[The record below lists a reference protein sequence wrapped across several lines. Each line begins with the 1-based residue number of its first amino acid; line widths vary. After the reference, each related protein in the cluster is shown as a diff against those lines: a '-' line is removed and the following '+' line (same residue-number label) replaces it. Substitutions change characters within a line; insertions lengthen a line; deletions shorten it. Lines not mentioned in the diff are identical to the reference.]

1 MSFSIIIYNGI
12 FYAIVVPFVRMIGFH
27 KKTDENWLQCFILFT
42 CLIVDMMVLPVFIGM
57 NLSEV
62 NNKLTEVSIF
72 QGKHT
77 DFEGDWY
84 KDVG

>member
-1 MSFSIIIYNGI
+1 
-12 FYAIVVPFVRMIGFH
+12 
-27 KKTDENWLQCFILFT
+27 
-42 CLIVDMMVLPVFIGM
+42 MMVLPVFIGM